1 VEAEMTTAS
10 LILPEGNTVEDR
22 PASPWTPSYSV
33 TSQGSRMSDAQ
44 NKGLR
49 QEDLDQFKQ
58 LSEHPSDREA
68 IPPVVTEDIDDIS
81 VSSNVPEPPH
91 TPQSELGIFTPG
103 FDTRSEVSAASRE
116 PASPTSSRTDLASPA
131 VDHVEESSI
140 PTAISIL
147 ALPALAIEH
156 DDNTPQLTPLAIVK
170 DVPDTGA
177 EEVAREPTPVQNVFE
192 DVGTPNV
199 PQVFPGSA
207 DMPAGEAPRT
217 IQEKPSLLR
226 LTSPG
231 EDGSSDRP
239 LLSFEMPS
247 SATSRKRLEST
258 TSSRF
263 FPGGWFS
270 SSPTVPEESRTRTSL
285 DVASGEFIRSPSAES
300 RPSGESPASTATSV
314 PSTEDGEDEEK
325 KTRWCTIM

>member
-1 VEAEMTTAS
+1 
-10 LILPEGNTVEDR
+10 
-22 PASPWTPSYSV
+22 V
-33 TSQGSRMSDAQ
+33 TSQGSGISNSLESD
-44 NKGLR
+44 LR
-49 QEDLDQFKQ
+49 QEELDQFKQ
-58 LSEHPSDREA
+58 LSEHVSSREPV
-68 IPPVVTEDIDDIS
+68 PPLATEDIDDMS

-116 PASPTSSRTDLASPA
+116 PASPTSSCTDLASPA
-131 VDHVEESSI
+131 VDYVEESSI

-147 ALPALAIEH
+147 ALPALAIEQ
-156 DDNTPQLTPLAIVK
+156 DDNTPQLTPLATVK
-170 DVPDTGA
+170 DVPDTSA
-177 EEVAREPTPVQNVFE
+177 EDIAREATPVQNVFE
-192 DVGTPNV
+192 DVGTPNA
-199 PQVFPGSA
+199 PQVFPGLA
-207 DMPAGEAPRT
+207 DVPVGDAPRT

-226 LTSPG
+226 LTSPD
-231 EDGSSDRP
+231 ESGSSDRP

-285 DVASGEFIRSPSAES
+285 DVASGEFIRSPSTES
-300 RPSGESPASTATSV
+300 RPSSESPAAAAASIPSTA
-314 PSTEDGEDEEK
+314 DGEVEEK
-325 KTRWCTIM
+325 KARWCTIM